1 MNRVRRR
8 GQRNLFVALGLLC
21 TPLLA
26 YVYLTSIDP
35 ARNSLVMVP
44 LPHFYVVS
52 AASLIALVLATLVGI
67 ASVRTREPRTFMVA
81 VGFLLVSGVFAVHG
95 LTTPGPD
102 MIVKELH
109 HSIVISAR
117 LSLFFASIPFL
128 LSTFEPPRRLTRL
141 ISRHHGPLMVGAV
154 AIIAI
159 YIGAN
164 LAKPD
169 LLDFIPTGTEPRQ
182 VASPMEAHV
191 HTAVDVGYSSV
202 QTVPDPSPPA
212 KLIYSP
218 AEQFGRALGIA
229 MAVIATSFFVLAA
242 LRFYQTYAIT
252 RTPATGALA
261 AGLVLLAE
269 AQVIMALGEV
279 WHLSWWVYHGAMLFG
294 FLIPVGAIGWAYLR
308 GSSLAEI
315 VDGLFVRD
323 AFAKVER
330 SFPEAIGALISVI
343 EKKDPYLRGHM
354 RRVGELTVQIAEEIA
369 LPAET
374 ARAASHA
381 ALLHDVGKL
390 GVPPAVLH
398 KPGRLT
404 EEEFALL
411 KEHPERGYRMVIQAP
426 TLIAAAPAI
435 RWHHERLDGSGY
447 PDRIR
452 GHAIPMEA
460 RIVAVADVWD
470 ALTSDRSYRNAM
482 TPTAAR
488 EIMRTEAGE
497 KLDERCV
504 QALFAVLDR
513 NQQPPVPQAKRAA
526 PRPVERPLPTF
537 LAS

>member
-1 MNRVRRR
+1 MNPFRR
-8 GQRNLFVALGLLC
+8 GQRNLILAIGLLS
-21 TPLLA
+21 TPLLM
-26 YVYLTSIDP
+26 YVFLTSVAP
-35 ARNSLVMVP
+35 ARDKLVMVP
-44 LPHFYVVS
+44 LPHFYIVS
-52 AASLIALVLATLVGI
+52 AASLVALLLATLVGI

-102 MIVKELH
+102 MVVKELH

-117 LSLFFASIPFL
+117 LSLFLACIPFL
-128 LSTFEPPRRLTRL
+128 LSSFEPPQRMTRV
-141 ISRHHGPLMVGAV
+141 ISRNHGPLMVAVV

-159 YIGAN
+159 YIGGN

-169 LLDFIPTGTEPRQ
+169 LLDFIPTGTQPRQ
-182 VASPMEAHV
+182 ITTPTDAYVLTPGNVEYASA
-191 HTAVDVGYSSV
+191 
-202 QTVPDPSPPA
+202 QTEPDPSPPA
-212 KLIYSP
+212 TLIYTP
-218 AEQFGRALGIA
+218 AEQFGRVLGIA
-229 MAVIATSFFVLAA
+229 MAVIATAFFALAA
-242 LRFYQTYAIT
+242 LRFYQTYAIS

-269 AQVIMALGEV
+269 AQVIMAFGEV
-279 WHLSWWVYHGAMLFG
+279 WYLSWWAYHVAILFG
-294 FLIPVGAIGWAYLR
+294 FVIPVGAIGFAYLR
-308 GSSLAEI
+308 GSSLAAI

-323 AFAKVER
+323 AFAKIER

-354 RRVGELTVQIAEEIA
+354 RRVGELTVQIAEELA

-390 GVPPAVLH
+390 GMPEDILH

-404 EEEFALL
+404 EEEFELL
-411 KEHPERGYRMVIQAP
+411 KAHPERGYRMVIQAP
-426 TLIAAAPAI
+426 TLLAAAPAI

-447 PDRIR
+447 PNRIR

-470 ALTSDRSYRNAM
+470 ALTSDRSYRTAM
-482 TPTAAR
+482 TPAAAR
-488 EIMRTEAGE
+488 EIMLGEAGA

-504 QALFAVLDR
+504 QALFTVLDR
-513 NQQPPVPQAKRAA
+513 GAQPPIAQAKRASA
-526 PRPVERPLPTF
+526 RPIERPLPSF